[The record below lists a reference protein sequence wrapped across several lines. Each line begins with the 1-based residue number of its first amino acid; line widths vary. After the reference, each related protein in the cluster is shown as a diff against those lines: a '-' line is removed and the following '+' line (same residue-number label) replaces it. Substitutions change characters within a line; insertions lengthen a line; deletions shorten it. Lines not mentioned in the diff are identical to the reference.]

1 MALNRPKVHIEKT
14 TLAKFADILGNA
26 GILVMILLV
35 ALNWGSLPDTVPTH
49 FNGAGDADGWGSK
62 FTLLILPVIAIFLH
76 ILLGVVERKPH
87 LHNYPDRLTEENALL
102 FYAES
107 VKIINLTKNI
117 IALMFAYIT
126 FHIIRGALNGSDQL
140 NIIGL
145 AIFIILL
152 FLVIIVGMVRMSKI
166 K

>member
-1 MALNRPKVHIEKT
+1 MDSNRPKVHIEKT

-87 LHNYPDRLTEENALL
+87 LHNYPDRLTEENAPL

-126 FHIIRGALNGSDQL
+126 YHIIRGALNGSDQL

>member
-1 MALNRPKVHIEKT
+1 MDSNRPKVHIEKT
-14 TLAKFADILGNA
+14 TLTKFADILGNA

-87 LHNYPDRLTEENALL
+87 LHNYPVRLTEENAPL

-126 FHIIRGALNGSDQL
+126 FHIIRGALNGSDQF

>member
-1 MALNRPKVHIEKT
+1 MDSNRPKVHIEKT
-14 TLAKFADILGNA
+14 TLTKFADILGNA

-87 LHNYPDRLTEENALL
+87 LHNYPVRLTEENAPL

>member
-1 MALNRPKVHIEKT
+1 MDSNRPKVHIEKT
-14 TLAKFADILGNA
+14 TLTKFADILGNA

-87 LHNYPDRLTEENALL
+87 LHNYPVRLTEENAPL

-126 FHIIRGALNGSDQL
+126 YHIIRGALNGSDQL